1 MNRQDQLVSPPKGK
15 ESYHPQL
22 NLGASSF
29 FRRCYLN
36 FLKRKEQCLNINTGR
51 AQSFFQSPHSSSEA
65 HITSRIPQVCVFRS
79 SQYMEPYFFSLPR
92 SEQPSSVVIYWINLK
107 LLLSAWLSLR
117 RQRFSWW
124 ELMLSCSMD
133 GKKQE
138 KKSTSYRF
146 LETLADSSFPKLF
159 LKVCV
164 GFSSSFWP
172 IILSLSLKSCYWMI
186 QRLMQWQPQ
195 LGCLWIQICGCEAA
209 SKGHRPAAGHLSGPP
224 SGRRGTV
231 W

>member
-1 MNRQDQLVSPPKGK
+1 MFKYQHWTSPVFFPK
-15 ESYHPQL
+15 ST
-22 NLGASSF
+22 F
-29 FRRCYLN
+29 FLWSTHYITDSPSLRVQK
-36 FLKRKEQCLNINTGR
+36 FTVHGTI
-51 AQSFFQSPHSSSEA
+51 FF
-65 HITSRIPQVCVFRS
+65 F
-79 SQYMEPYFFSLPR
+79 LPR